1 MTYEA
6 GVVCHYWPGVGH
18 RRFIVLTPR
27 GAGPTYKVQQFTG
40 PANHLVTEQLRDAG
54 VWDAMSR
61 ADETID
67 VIQYLA
73 VFCACM
79 LPLLFF
85 IPRPPKH
92 VDPSA
97 GH

>member
-67 VIQYLA
+67 VIQYLGA
-73 VFCACM
+73 IELDCDVM
-79 LPLLFF
+79 LHLA
-85 IPRPPKH
+85 RH
-92 VDPSA
+92 EVRC
-97 GH
+97 